1 MESNLLTAVFLP
13 LALGIIMLGMGMSLT
28 IDDFKRIFILPK
40 AVLTGLTLQLL
51 LLPIAGWLIADFSG
65 LPGELAVGLMLLA
78 ICPGG
83 ATSNLI
89 THLAKGDVALS
100 ITLTAITSC
109 VTVVSIPILLN
120 FSMHHFLG
128 SGQMIELNVP
138 QTILQIFLITVL
150 PVSIGMILNSKK
162 PDLSKKFEKAVKIL
176 SGVFLVLII
185 AGAIVRERQNIIPFF
200 IQVGPAAL
208 ALNLV
213 TMVLG
218 FLGATLMRVTKAQ
231 RTSITIEVGIQNG
244 TLGIAIASSILNNA
258 AMAIPSAIYSLIM
271 FATGAIFSVWM
282 HRIPDEV

>member
-1 MESNLLTAVFLP
+1 MESNLLTTVFLP
-13 LALGIIMLGMGMSLT
+13 IALGIIMLGMGMTLT
-28 IDDFKRIFILPK
+28 IDDFKRIFVLPK
-40 AVLTGLTLQLL
+40 AVITGLTLQLL
-51 LLPIAGWLIADFSG
+51 LLPVTGWLIASVSG

-109 VTVVSIPILLN
+109 VTVISIPFLLN
-120 FSMHHFLG
+120 VSMHHFLG
-128 SGQMIELNVP
+128 AGQMIELNIP

-150 PVSIGMILNSKK
+150 PVALGMFLNAKK
-162 PDLSKKFEKAVKIL
+162 PELSQRFEKTVKIL

-185 AGAIVRERQNIIPFF
+185 AGAIVRERQNIIPYF
-200 IQVGPAAL
+200 IKVGPASL
-208 ALNLV
+208 ALNLI
-213 TMVLG
+213 TMALG
-218 FLGATLMRVTKAQ
+218 FLGATLMKVTQSQ

-244 TLGIAIASSILNNA
+244 TLGITIASTILNNP

-271 FATGAIFSVWM
+271 FATGAIFSLWM
-282 HRIPDEV
+282 HRVPERQ

>member
-1 MESNLLTAVFLP
+1 MESNLLTAIFLP

-28 IDDFKRIFILPK
+28 IEDFKRIFILPK
-40 AVLTGLTLQLL
+40 AALTGLTLQLL

-120 FSMHHFLG
+120 VSMHHFLG

-138 QTILQIFLITVL
+138 QTILQIFLVTVL
-150 PVSIGMILNSKK
+150 PVTMGMILNAKK
-162 PDLSKKFEKAVKIL
+162 PDLSKKFEKLVKVL
-176 SGVFLVLII
+176 SGIFLILII
-185 AGAIVRERQNIIPFF
+185 AGAIVRERQNIVPFF

-208 ALNLV
+208 ALNLT

-218 FLGATLMRVTKAQ
+218 FLGASLMKVTKAQ

-244 TLGIAIASSILNNA
+244 TLGIAIATSILNNA

-271 FATGAIFSVWM
+271 FATGALFSVWM
-282 HRIPDEV
+282 HKIPDEV

>member
-1 MESNLLTAVFLP
+1 MESNLLTKIFLP
-13 LALGIIMLGMGMSLT
+13 AALGIIMLGMGMTLT
-28 IDDFKRIFILPK
+28 IADFKRIFVLPK

-51 LLPIAGWLIADFSG
+51 LLPITGWLIASVSG
-65 LPGELAVGLMLLA
+65 LSGELSVGLILLA

-109 VTVVSIPILLN
+109 ITVLSIPFLLN
-120 FSMHHFLG
+120 MSMRHFLG
-128 SGQMIELNVP
+128 AGQIIELNIP

-162 PDLSKKFEKAVKIL
+162 PEFSRKFEKTIKVL
-176 SGVFLVLII
+176 SGIFLILII
-185 AGAIVRERQNIIPFF
+185 TGAIVRERQNIVPFF
-200 IQVGPAAL
+200 IQVGPASL
-208 ALNLV
+208 ALNLI
-213 TMVLG
+213 TMTLG
-218 FLGATLMRVTKAQ
+218 YLGATLMKVTHSQ

-244 TLGIAIASSILNNA
+244 TLGIAIASTILNNP

-271 FATGAIFSVWM
+271 FATGGLFSIWM
-282 HRIPDEV
+282 HRIPNQT

>member
-40 AVLTGLTLQLL
+40 AVVTGLTLQLL
-51 LLPIAGWLIADFSG
+51 LLPIAGWLIADLSG

-120 FSMHHFLG
+120 VSMHHFLG
-128 SGQMIELNVP
+128 SGQMIELNIP
-138 QTILQIFLITVL
+138 QTILQIFLVTVL
-150 PVSIGMILNSKK
+150 PVSIGMILNAKK
-162 PDLSKKFEKAVKIL
+162 PDLSKKFEKLVKVL
-176 SGVFLVLII
+176 SGIFLVLII

-200 IQVGPAAL
+200 IEVGPAAL
-208 ALNLV
+208 ALNLT

-218 FLGATLMRVTKAQ
+218 FLGASLMKVTKSQ

-244 TLGIAIASSILNNA
+244 TLGIAIATSILNNA
-258 AMAIPSAIYSLIM
+258 AMAVPSAIYSLIM
-271 FATGAIFSVWM
+271 FATGAIFSLWM
-282 HRIPDEV
+282 HRTPDQV

>member
-40 AVLTGLTLQLL
+40 AALTGLTLQLL
-51 LLPIAGWLIADFSG
+51 LLPVAGWVIADFSG

-120 FSMHHFLG
+120 LSMHHFLG

-162 PDLSKKFEKAVKIL
+162 PDLSKKFEKSVKIL

-200 IQVGPAAL
+200 IKVGPAAL

-258 AMAIPSAIYSLIM
+258 AMAVPSAIYSLIM

-282 HRIPDEV
+282 HRIPDET

>member
-1 MESNLLTAVFLP
+1 MESNLLTTVFLP
-13 LALGIIMLGMGMSLT
+13 IALAIIMLGMGMALT
-28 IDDFKRIFILPK
+28 IDDFKRIFVLPK
-40 AVLTGLTLQLL
+40 AVITGLTLQLL
-51 LLPIAGWLIADFSG
+51 LLPVAGWLIASVSG

-109 VTVVSIPILLN
+109 VTVISIPFLLN
-120 FSMHHFLG
+120 VSMHHFLG
-128 SGQMIELNVP
+128 AGQIIELNIP

-150 PVSIGMILNSKK
+150 PVALGMFLNAKK
-162 PDLSKKFEKAVKIL
+162 PELSRKFEKTVKIL

-185 AGAIVRERQNIIPFF
+185 AGAIVRERQNIIPYF
-200 IQVGPAAL
+200 IKVGPASL
-208 ALNLV
+208 ALNLI
-213 TMVLG
+213 TMALG
-218 FLGATLMRVTKAQ
+218 FLGATLMKVTQSQ

-244 TLGIAIASSILNNA
+244 TLGITIASTILNNP

-271 FATGAIFSVWM
+271 FATGAIFSLWM
-282 HRIPDEV
+282 HRVPDSK

>member
-1 MESNLLTAVFLP
+1 MESNLLTTVFLP
-13 LALGIIMLGMGMSLT
+13 IALGIIMLGMGMTLT
-28 IDDFKRIFILPK
+28 IDDFKRIFVLPK
-40 AVLTGLTLQLL
+40 AVITGLTLQLL
-51 LLPIAGWLIADFSG
+51 LLPVTGWLIASVSG

-109 VTVVSIPILLN
+109 VTVISIPFLLN
-120 FSMHHFLG
+120 VSMHHFLG
-128 SGQMIELNVP
+128 AGQMIELNIP

-150 PVSIGMILNSKK
+150 PVALGMFLNAKK
-162 PDLSKKFEKAVKIL
+162 PELSQRFEKTVKIL

-185 AGAIVRERQNIIPFF
+185 AGAIVRERQNIIPYF
-200 IQVGPAAL
+200 IKVGPASL
-208 ALNLV
+208 ALNLI
-213 TMVLG
+213 TMTLG
-218 FLGATLMRVTKAQ
+218 FLGATLMKVTQSQ

-244 TLGIAIASSILNNA
+244 TLGITIASTILNNP

-271 FATGAIFSVWM
+271 FATGAIFSLWM
-282 HRIPDEV
+282 HRVPERQ

>member
-40 AVLTGLTLQLL
+40 AVVTGLTLQLL
-51 LLPIAGWLIADFSG
+51 LLPIIGWLIADLSG

-109 VTVVSIPILLN
+109 VTVISIPILLN
-120 FSMHHFLG
+120 ISMHHFLG
-128 SGQMIELNVP
+128 NGQMIELNVP
-138 QTILQIFLITVL
+138 QTILQIFLVTVL
-150 PVSIGMILNSKK
+150 PVSIGMILNAKK
-162 PDLSKKFEKAVKIL
+162 PDLSKKFEKLVKIL
-176 SGVFLVLII
+176 SGIFLVLII
-185 AGAIVRERQNIIPFF
+185 AGAIVRERQNIVPFF
-200 IQVGPAAL
+200 IKVGPAAL
-208 ALNLV
+208 ALNLT

-218 FLGATLMRVTKAQ
+218 FLGASLMKVTKSQ

-244 TLGIAIASSILNNA
+244 TLGIAIATSILNNA
-258 AMAIPSAIYSLIM
+258 AMAVPSAIYSLIM
-271 FATGAIFSVWM
+271 FATGAIFSLWM
-282 HRIPDEV
+282 HRTPDEV

>member
-13 LALGIIMLGMGMSLT
+13 VALAIIMLGMGMALT
-28 IDDFKRIFILPK
+28 IDDFKRIFVLPK
-40 AVLTGLTLQLL
+40 AVITGLTLQLI
-51 LLPIAGWLIADFSG
+51 LLPVVGWFIADASG
-65 LPGELAVGLMLLA
+65 LAPELAVGLMLLA

-109 VTVVSIPILLN
+109 ITVFSIPFLLN
-120 FSMHHFLG
+120 LSMNHFLG
-128 SGQMIELNVP
+128 AGQMIALNIP

-150 PVSIGMILNSKK
+150 PVSIGMLLNAKR
-162 PDLSKKFEKAVKIL
+162 PDLSQKFEKTVKIL
-176 SGVFLVLII
+176 SGLFLVLII

-200 IQVGPAAL
+200 IQVGPASL
-208 ALNLV
+208 ALNLI

-218 FLGATLMRVTKAQ
+218 YVGATLMKVTKSQ

-244 TLGIAIASSILNNA
+244 TLGIAIASTILHNP
-258 AMAIPSAIYSLIM
+258 AMAVPSAIYSLIM
-271 FATGAIFSVWM
+271 FATGGIFSAWM
-282 HRIPDEV
+282 HRTPDET

>member
-1 MESNLLTAVFLP
+1 MESNLLTTVFLP
-13 LALGIIMLGMGMSLT
+13 VALGIIMLGMGMTLT

-40 AVLTGLTLQLL
+40 AVITGLTLQLL
-51 LLPIAGWLIADFSG
+51 LLPIVGWTIASVSG

-109 VTVVSIPILLN
+109 ITALSIPLLLN
-120 FSMHHFLG
+120 LSMFHFLG
-128 SGQMIELNVP
+128 AGKTIRLDIP

-150 PVSIGMILNSKK
+150 PVSIGMILNAKK
-162 PDLSKKFEKAVKIL
+162 PELSRKFEKTVKIL
-176 SGVFLVLII
+176 SGFFLVLII
-185 AGAIVRERQNIIPFF
+185 AGAIVRERQNIVPFF
-200 IQVGPAAL
+200 IQVGPASL
-208 ALNLV
+208 ALNLI

-218 FLGATLMRVTKAQ
+218 YLGATLMKVTHSQ

-244 TLGIAIASSILNNA
+244 TLGITIASAILNNPV
-258 AMAIPSAIYSLIM
+258 MAIPSAIYSLIM

-282 HRIPDEV
+282 HGIPDQK

>member
-1 MESNLLTAVFLP
+1 MESNLLTTVFLP
-13 LALGIIMLGMGMSLT
+13 VALGIIMLGMGMTLT

-40 AVLTGLTLQLL
+40 AVITGLTLQLL
-51 LLPIAGWLIADFSG
+51 LLPIVGWTIASVSG

-109 VTVVSIPILLN
+109 ITALSIPLLLN
-120 FSMHHFLG
+120 LSMFHFLG
-128 SGQMIELNVP
+128 AGKTIRLDIP

-150 PVSIGMILNSKK
+150 PVSIGMILNAKK
-162 PDLSKKFEKAVKIL
+162 PELSRKFEKTVKIL
-176 SGVFLVLII
+176 SGIFLVLII
-185 AGAIVRERQNIIPFF
+185 AGAIVRERQNIVPFF
-200 IQVGPAAL
+200 IQVGPASL
-208 ALNLV
+208 ALNLI

-218 FLGATLMRVTKAQ
+218 YLGATLMKVTHSQ

-244 TLGIAIASSILNNA
+244 TLGITIASAILNNPV
-258 AMAIPSAIYSLIM
+258 MAIPSAIYSLIM

-282 HRIPDEV
+282 HGIPDQK

>member
-40 AVLTGLTLQLL
+40 AVVTGLTLQLL
-51 LLPIAGWLIADFSG
+51 LLPIIGWLIADLSG

-109 VTVVSIPILLN
+109 VTVISIPILLN
-120 FSMHHFLG
+120 ISMHHFLG
-128 SGQMIELNVP
+128 NGQMIELNVP
-138 QTILQIFLITVL
+138 QTILQIFLVTVL
-150 PVSIGMILNSKK
+150 PVSIGMILNAKK
-162 PDLSKKFEKAVKIL
+162 PDLSKKFEKLVKIL
-176 SGVFLVLII
+176 SGIFLVLII

-200 IQVGPAAL
+200 IKVGPAAL
-208 ALNLV
+208 ALNLT

-218 FLGATLMRVTKAQ
+218 FLGASLMKVTKSQ

-244 TLGIAIASSILNNA
+244 TLGIAIATSILNNA
-258 AMAIPSAIYSLIM
+258 AMAVPSAIYSLIM
-271 FATGAIFSVWM
+271 FATGAIFSLWM
-282 HRIPDEV
+282 HRTPDEV

>member
-1 MESNLLTAVFLP
+1 MLTTVFLP
-13 LALGIIMLGMGMSLT
+13 VALGIIMLGMGMTLT

-40 AVLTGLTLQLL
+40 AVITGLTLQLL
-51 LLPIAGWLIADFSG
+51 LLPIVGWTIASVSG

-109 VTVVSIPILLN
+109 ITALSIPLLLN
-120 FSMHHFLG
+120 LSMFHFLG
-128 SGQMIELNVP
+128 AGKTIRLDIP

-150 PVSIGMILNSKK
+150 PVSIGMILNAKK
-162 PDLSKKFEKAVKIL
+162 PELSRKFEKTVKIL
-176 SGVFLVLII
+176 SGIFLVLII
-185 AGAIVRERQNIIPFF
+185 AGAIVRERQNIVPFF
-200 IQVGPAAL
+200 IQVGPASL
-208 ALNLV
+208 ALNLI

-218 FLGATLMRVTKAQ
+218 YLGATLMKVTHSQ

-244 TLGIAIASSILNNA
+244 TLGITIASAILNNPV
-258 AMAIPSAIYSLIM
+258 MAIPSAIYSLIM

-282 HRIPDEV
+282 HGIPDQK

>member
-1 MESNLLTAVFLP
+1 MLTTVFLP
-13 LALGIIMLGMGMSLT
+13 IALGIIMLGMGMTLT
-28 IDDFKRIFILPK
+28 IDDFKRIFVLPK
-40 AVLTGLTLQLL
+40 AVITGLTLQLL
-51 LLPIAGWLIADFSG
+51 LLPVTGWLIASVSG

-109 VTVVSIPILLN
+109 VTVISIPFLLN
-120 FSMHHFLG
+120 VSMHHFLG
-128 SGQMIELNVP
+128 AGQMIELNIP

-150 PVSIGMILNSKK
+150 PVALGMFLNAKK
-162 PDLSKKFEKAVKIL
+162 PELSQRFEKTVKIL

-185 AGAIVRERQNIIPFF
+185 AGAIVRERQNIIPYF
-200 IQVGPAAL
+200 IKVGPASL
-208 ALNLV
+208 ALNLI
-213 TMVLG
+213 TMALG
-218 FLGATLMRVTKAQ
+218 FLGATLMKVTQSQ

-244 TLGIAIASSILNNA
+244 TLGITIASTILNNP

-271 FATGAIFSVWM
+271 FATGAIFSLWM
-282 HRIPDEV
+282 HRVPERQ

>member
-1 MESNLLTAVFLP
+1 MESNLLTTVFLP
-13 LALGIIMLGMGMSLT
+13 IALAIIMLGMGMALT
-28 IDDFKRIFILPK
+28 IDDFKRIFVLPK
-40 AVLTGLTLQLL
+40 AVITGLTLQLL
-51 LLPIAGWLIADFSG
+51 LLPVTGWLIASVSG

-109 VTVVSIPILLN
+109 VTVISIPFLLN
-120 FSMHHFLG
+120 VSMHHFLG
-128 SGQMIELNVP
+128 AGQIIELNIP

-150 PVSIGMILNSKK
+150 PVSLGMLLNAKK
-162 PDLSKKFEKAVKIL
+162 PELSRKFEKTVKIL

-185 AGAIVRERQNIIPFF
+185 AGAIVRERQNIIPYF
-200 IQVGPAAL
+200 IKVGPASL
-208 ALNLV
+208 ALNLI
-213 TMVLG
+213 TMALG
-218 FLGATLMRVTKAQ
+218 FLGATLMKVTQSQ

-244 TLGIAIASSILNNA
+244 TLGITIASTILNNP

-271 FATGAIFSVWM
+271 FATGAIFSLWM
-282 HRIPDEV
+282 HRIPDSK

>member
-13 LALGIIMLGMGMSLT
+13 VALAIIMLGMGMALT
-28 IDDFKRIFILPK
+28 IDDFKRIFVLPK
-40 AVLTGLTLQLL
+40 AVITGLTLQLI
-51 LLPIAGWLIADFSG
+51 LLPVVGWFIADYSG
-65 LPGELAVGLMLLA
+65 LAPELAVGLMLLA

-109 VTVVSIPILLN
+109 ITVFSIPFLLN
-120 FSMHHFLG
+120 LSMNHFLG
-128 SGQMIELNVP
+128 SGQMIALNIP

-150 PVSIGMILNSKK
+150 PVSIGMLLNAKR
-162 PDLSKKFEKAVKIL
+162 PDLSQKFEKTVKIL
-176 SGVFLVLII
+176 SGLFLVLII

-208 ALNLV
+208 ALNLI
-213 TMVLG
+213 TMALG
-218 FLGATLMRVTKAQ
+218 YMGATLTKVTKSQ

-244 TLGIAIASSILNNA
+244 TLGIAIASTILQNP
-258 AMAIPSAIYSLIM
+258 AMAVPSAIYSLIM
-271 FATGAIFSVWM
+271 FATGGIFSAWM
-282 HRIPDEV
+282 HRTPDET

>member
-1 MESNLLTAVFLP
+1 MESNLLTAIFLP

-28 IDDFKRIFILPK
+28 IEDFKRIFILPK
-40 AVLTGLTLQLL
+40 AALTGLTLQLL

-120 FSMHHFLG
+120 VSMHHFLG

-138 QTILQIFLITVL
+138 QTILQIFLVTVL
-150 PVSIGMILNSKK
+150 PVTMGMILNAKK
-162 PDLSKKFEKAVKIL
+162 PDLSKKFEKLVKVL
-176 SGVFLVLII
+176 SGIFLILII
-185 AGAIVRERQNIIPFF
+185 AGAIVRERQNIVPFF

-208 ALNLV
+208 ALNLT

-218 FLGATLMRVTKAQ
+218 FLGASLMKVTKAQ

-244 TLGIAIASSILNNA
+244 TLGIAIATSILNNA

-271 FATGAIFSVWM
+271 FATGALFSVWM

>member
-1 MESNLLTAVFLP
+1 MESNLLTDVFLP
-13 LALGIIMLGMGMSLT
+13 IALGIIMLGMGMTLT
-28 IDDFKRIFILPK
+28 IADFKRIFVLPK
-40 AVLTGLTLQLL
+40 AVITGLTLQLL
-51 LLPIAGWLIADFSG
+51 LLPITGWIIASVSG

-109 VTVVSIPILLN
+109 ITVLSIPFLLN

-128 SGQMIELNVP
+128 AGQMIELDIP
-138 QTILQIFLITVL
+138 RTILQIFLITVL
-150 PVSIGMILNSKK
+150 PVTLGMILNAKK
-162 PDLSKKFEKAVKIL
+162 PELSRKFEKTVKIL

-185 AGAIVRERQNIIPFF
+185 AGAIIRERNNIIPYF
-200 IQVGPAAL
+200 IQVGPASL
-208 ALNLV
+208 ALNLI

-218 FLGATLMRVTKAQ
+218 FIGATIMRVTQSQ

-244 TLGIAIASSILNNA
+244 TLGIAIASSILKNP
-258 AMAIPSAIYSLIM
+258 AMAVPSAIYSLIM
-271 FATGAIFSVWM
+271 FATGALFSLWM
-282 HRIPDEV
+282 HRVPDSE

>member
-51 LLPIAGWLIADFSG
+51 LLPVAGWIIADFSG

-120 FSMHHFLG
+120 LSMHHFLG

-150 PVSIGMILNSKK
+150 PVTIGMILNAKK
-162 PDLSKKFEKAVKIL
+162 PDLSKKFEKVVKLL
-176 SGVFLVLII
+176 SGIFLVLII
-185 AGAIVRERQNIIPFF
+185 AGAIVRERQNIIPYF
-200 IQVGPAAL
+200 IEVGPAAL
-208 ALNLV
+208 ALNLL

-218 FLGATLMRVTKAQ
+218 FFGASLMKVTKAQ

-258 AMAIPSAIYSLIM
+258 AMAVPSAIYSLIM

-282 HRIPDEV
+282 HRIPDEA